1 MNELVPT
8 TRKTSKSKSLGRF
21 GMALAALIAVG
32 AAATPALAD
41 HHHNN
46 GASFSLGFSTAPA
59 YPYYPAPRYYYA
71 PPARYYY
78 APPPAYYYAPPPPAY
93 YYSPGVNFGVTVPLG
108 SHH

>member
-8 TRKTSKSKSLGRF
+8 TRKASKSKNLGRF
-21 GMALAALIAVG
+21 GLALAALIAIG

-41 HHHNN
+41 HHG

-71 PPARYYY
+71 PPPR
-78 APPPAYYYAPPPPAY
+78 YYYAPPPPAY